1 MRESFF
7 NEFGIINLDE
17 SVTTQPSFIKIMEDK
32 VVTDEEIAEQ
42 AELIKHLYERL
53 EQELNDEQ
61 VALVK
66 QLLVE
71 SNVFQSVY
79 LYSQLQNIKF

>member
-17 SVTTQPSFIKIMEDK
+17 SVTKQPSFIKIMEDK